1 MDKIVIRGSRRLA
14 GEVDI
19 GGAKNA
25 ALPILFAT
33 LLTPDPCVLRNLPD
47 VVDVRTSLRLLQQLG
62 ASVEPVD
69 GGVRIETGVLSEPE
83 ASYELVKT
91 MRASFLIL
99 GPMLARAGRARV
111 STPGGCAIGG
121 RPVNLHLDGLRKM
134 GAEIALV
141 HGYVEARA
149 EHLRGAHITLD
160 FPSVGATEHLMMAAS
175 LAEGE
180 TTIENAAREPE
191 VADLGRALAAMGAG
205 VEGAGEPVV
214 KVCGASRLHGFVH
227 TVIPDRIEAGT
238 YLMAGAITG
247 GDVTVRGAHADH
259 MNAVILK
266 LREMGAEIDDLADGV
281 RLRADGRLR
290 GVDIQTCPYP
300 GFPTDLQA
308 QMMALATVSEGT
320 SMISETIF
328 DNRFMHVNE
337 LIRLGADIKT
347 EGRNALVRG
356 VERLSGAT
364 VMATD
369 LRASVSLVLA
379 GLAAENSTE
388 ILRVYHLDR
397 GYEGLED
404 KLSAVGADIQ
414 RIRGVKG

>member
-1 MDKIVIRGSRRLA
+1 
-14 GEVDI
+14 
-19 GGAKNA
+19 
-25 ALPILFAT
+25 
-33 LLTPDPCVLRNLPD
+33 
-47 VVDVRTSLRLLQQLG
+47 
-62 ASVEPVD
+62 
-69 GGVRIETGVLSEPE
+69 
-83 ASYELVKT
+83 
-91 MRASFLIL
+91 
-99 GPMLARAGRARV
+99 
-111 STPGGCAIGG
+111 
-121 RPVNLHLDGLRKM
+121 M
-134 GAEIALV
+134 GAEFALV
-141 HGYVEARA
+141 HGYAEARA
-149 EHLRGAHITLD
+149 ERLQGAHITLD

-175 LAEGE
+175 LADGD

-191 VADLGRALAAMGAG
+191 VADLGRALVAMGAR
-205 VEGAGEPVV
+205 VDGAGEAVV
-214 KVCGASRLHGFVH
+214 KVSGVPRLHGCVH
-227 TVIPDRIEAGT
+227 SVIPDRIEAGT
-238 YLMAGAITG
+238 YLMAGAVTG
-247 GDVTVRGAHADH
+247 GDITARGARADH

-266 LREMGAEIDDLADGV
+266 LREMGAEIDEFAGGV

-308 QMMALATVSEGT
+308 QMMALASVSEGT

-356 VERLSGAT
+356 VDRLSGAT

-369 LRASVSLVLA
+369 LRASVSLVVA
-379 GLAAENSTE
+379 GLVAENTTE

-414 RIRGVKG
+414 RVRGVKG